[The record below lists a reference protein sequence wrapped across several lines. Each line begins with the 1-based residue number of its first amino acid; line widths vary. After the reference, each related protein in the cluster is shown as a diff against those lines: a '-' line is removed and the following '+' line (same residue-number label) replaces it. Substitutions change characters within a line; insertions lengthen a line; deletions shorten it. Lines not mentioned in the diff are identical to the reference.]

1 MVTKNNEIITKI
13 LAVLLSYLIIQSAM
27 VSCPV
32 TCSANQPAETQH
44 DTDELSVLT
53 AVTNVLTT

>member
-1 MVTKNNEIITKI
+1 MTKNNEIMTKTA
-13 LAVLLSYLIIQSAM
+13 AVLLSYLIIQSSM

-32 TCSANQPAETQH
+32 TCSAHQPTQTQH

-53 AVTNVLTT
+53 AVSNLLTT